1 MTNQIIN
8 LLKEEPKEVQEAVL
22 ELLMALKE
30 AKGKE
35 TILDPV
41 EVLKTDAELIL
52 NLIAFKNEI
61 DDLSF
66 FKEETL

>member
-41 EVLKTDAELIL
+41 EVLKTDAKLIS
-52 NLIAFKNEI
+52 NIIISADDF
-61 DDLSF
+61 DLSDLI
-66 FKEETL
+66 T